1 MDVNM
6 CVIEKTVSE
15 KSLPGLKGRGNLP
28 ERLAAAA
35 ALLALKEGLEP
46 GEMKGGAF
54 VRKCFGDVTGL
65 PVTMDGDAVIRIT
78 AEEGRV
84 KEVAF
89 NVKWGAME
97 PKAVEPKEDGTPR
110 ERDQWRTERL
120 NPQRYRVE
128 YRAQFADSAYA
139 YFDPQLVKACFDT
152 NLKEQMRFTPG
163 IAYRVHC
170 DPGRVND
177 YFSLMVAHAEGDL
190 LIEDK
195 ALVFRPEDCE
205 GHTLDYLKIEEALR
219 GILEAFRPVSM
230 TFDQYN
236 SAYLIDALNSYASQI
251 NLDCQIGEETATK
264 AKNRDMYENLK
275 LLINQG
281 KVKCYQ
287 DRLNIR
293 EKDRCLLEA
302 SLCKVEIANGKIFK
316 PREPGYGH
324 LDLVDC
330 LAVLGIQLSDD
341 MAGDGIDYSQ
351 MVEMGVSQW

>member
-1 MDVNM
+1 MWTIQKRFAEN
-6 CVIEKTVSE
+6 E
-15 KSLPGLKGRGNLP
+15 LPGIRSRGNLP
-28 ERLAAAA
+28 ERLCAAAA
-35 ALLALKEGLEP
+35 PLAFENGLDP
-46 GEMKGGAF
+46 GELKGAAF
-54 VRKCFGDVTGL
+54 VRKSFGDL
-65 PVTMDGDAVIRIT
+65 EAVPLGMKKPAEIRIE
-78 AEEGRV
+78 AEGKRI

-152 NLKEQMRFTPG
+152 NLKEQMRFIPG
-163 IAYRVHC
+163 VAYRVHC

-177 YFSLMVAHAEGDL
+177 YFSLMVGHAEGDL

-219 GILEAFRPVSM
+219 GVLEAFRPISM

-236 SAYLIDALNSYASQI
+236 SADLIDALNSYASQI

-281 KVKCYQ
+281 KVKCYE
-287 DRLNIR
+287 DRLNTR

-302 SLCKVEIANGKIFK
+302 SLCKIEIANGKIFK

-330 LAVLGIQLSDD
+330 LAVLGLQLSDD

-351 MVEMGVSQW
+351 MVEMGTSQW